1 MGAEHA
7 DWTADAFMAELFRV
21 HSGPLLRYLLRL
33 TLGDAPRAE
42 DLLQET
48 MVRIWRHPEKFGGDV
63 EALRPLVFTVARRT
77 AIDAARARSARPTEV
92 GEVGEADT
100 DAFGAEEPEF
110 ERVLLAQVVLRALRK
125 LTPEHRAVI
134 VEVHFNGRTIEET
147 AKVLGIPLGTAR
159 SRTYHAARNLR
170 QALADLGYER

>member
-33 TLGDAPRAE
+33 TLGDAARAE

-48 MVRIWRHPEKFGGDV
+48 MVRIWRHPEHFGGDV
-63 EALRPLVFTVARRT
+63 EALRPLVFTVARRA
-77 AIDAARARSARPTEV
+77 AIDAARARGARPAEV
-92 GEVGEADT
+92 CEVDEAGSDT
-100 DAFGAEEPEF
+100 FGAEEPEF
-110 ERVLLAQVVLRALRK
+110 ERVLLAQVVRRALLK
-125 LTPEHRAVI
+125 LSPEHRAMI
-134 VEVHFNGRTIEET
+134 IEVHFNGRTIEET
-147 AKVLGIPLGTAR
+147 AHLLGIPLGTAR

-170 QALADLGYER
+170 QALTDLGFER

>member
-1 MGAEHA
+1 MGAEDA

-92 GEVGEADT
+92 AEVSEAGA
-100 DAFGAEEPEF
+100 DAVGAEEPEF
-110 ERVLLAQVVLRALRK
+110 ERVLLAQVVRRALLR
-125 LTPEHRAVI
+125 LSPEHRAMI
-134 VEVHFNGRTIEET
+134 IEVHFNGRTIEE
-147 AKVLGIPLGTAR
+147 AARLFGIPLGTAR

>member
-21 HSGPLLRYLLRL
+21 HSGPLLRYLHRL
-33 TLGDAPRAE
+33 TLGDTARAE

-48 MVRIWRHPEKFGGDV
+48 MVRIWRHPEHFGGDV
-63 EALRPLVFTVARRT
+63 EALRPLVFTVARRA
-77 AIDAARARSARPTEV
+77 AIDAARARGARPTEV
-92 GEVGEADT
+92 GEVEDAGP
-100 DAFGAEEPEF
+100 DAFGVEEPEF
-110 ERVLLAQVVLRALRK
+110 ERVLLAQVVRRALVK
-125 LTPEHRAVI
+125 LSPEHRAMI
-134 VEVHFNGRTIEET
+134 IEVHFNGRTIEET
-147 AKVLGIPLGTAR
+147 ARLLGIPLGTAR